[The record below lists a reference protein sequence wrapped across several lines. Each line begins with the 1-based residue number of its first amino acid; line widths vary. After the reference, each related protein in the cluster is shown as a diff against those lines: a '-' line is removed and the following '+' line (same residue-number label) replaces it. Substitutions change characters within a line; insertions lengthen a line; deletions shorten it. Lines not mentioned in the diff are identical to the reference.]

1 MSIPDA
7 KRAKSEAASAQKKAD
22 KAHFVARF
30 PGLVEEL
37 LEDCRALYPDYDS
50 ACVDRF
56 KHVLEYNTMGG
67 MWIPP
72 PFPRTQPFRCATLSW
87 LSAVHDMP
95 VNAYACHPPPKPDVP
110 CVEARELG
118 VNTSCGRQCTIR
130 RPI

>member
-72 PFPRTQPFRCATLSW
+72 PSPERNPSAALHFRGCRRCMICLSTHMRAIR
-87 LSAVHDMP
+87 LQSPM
-95 VNAYACHPPPKPDVP
+95 CHVWK
-110 CVEARELG
+110 RENLA
-118 VNTSCGRQCTIR
+118 
-130 RPI
+130 